1 MENEL
6 EIQPDKFRTLLAGT
20 KTYSIRRGNRSFD
33 KTIRISNTAN
43 RVVVSGIV
51 NSYVHTIL
59 AEVPFKVLEAE
70 GWRSFKE
77 CLDALRVYYP
87 ELDWDS
93 SVTILEF
100 RLAL

>member
-20 KTYSIRRGNRSFD
+20 KTYSIRRGHRAFD
-33 KTIRISNTAN
+33 KSIRVSNTAN

-51 NSYVHTIL
+51 NSYVHTLL
-59 AEVPFKVLEAE
+59 AEVPFRVFESE
-70 GWRSFKE
+70 GWKSFQE
-77 CLDALRVYYP
+77 SLDALRVYYS
-87 ELDWDS
+87 ELDWNS
-93 SVTILEF
+93 EVTIVEF